1 MSINGQRT
9 SPPRAYHIFQV
20 FVMLAPQLI
29 SAYKAAFFP
38 HACNSQ
44 PRSSNCFYLL
54 SGLKVRC
61 MMHGNTIGALQS
73 SLAAF
78 IKRVTIVSSSSCKI
92 LFQSLLSIVHP
103 HVFHLLCVSTSLFHF
118 LSNFFFL
125 LLHNP
130 ILFSFLLS
138 LPSFSICVIFCCHLS
153 LSQYWTSHAVI
164 FLELCSLLL
173 TYSFV
178 FLTRY
183 EAHTTTSTA
192 LRQAKPPP
200 VTAGAVVVRM
210 TPPFRLLL
218 KFRLKVA
225 VSILFMWFFFLLLNV
240 SLYMN
245 GTCFLDIWEQMR
257 SFPSLSLLLFTLIL
271 LSLSRSLVLL
281 FIVS

>member
-1 MSINGQRT
+1 MHDAWKHHRRIAVFLGSIYQT
-9 SPPRAYHIFQV
+9 SHHCFVV
-20 FVMLAPQLI
+20 FLQDSLPK
-29 SAYKAAFFP
+29 SAEY
-38 HACNSQ
+38 
-44 PRSSNCFYLL
+44 R
-54 SGLKVRC
+54 
-61 MMHGNTIGALQS
+61 
-73 SLAAF
+73 
-78 IKRVTIVSSSSCKI
+78 SSSC
-92 LFQSLLSIVHP
+92 
-103 HVFHLLCVSTSLFHF
+103 FHLLCVTTSLFHF
-118 LSNFFFL
+118 LSIFFFFSIIPFYFL
-125 LLHNP
+125 SFC
-130 ILFSFLLS
+130 LFSLS
-138 LPSFSICVIFCCHLS
+138 PYAWFFAAIS

-210 TPPFRLLL
+210 TPPFRLLQ

-225 VSILFMWFFFLLLNV
+225 VSILFVWFFLLNV

-257 SFPSLSLLLFTLIL
+257 SFPSLYFLLFTLIL